1 MVGVAVGA
9 GVRVTVGVR
18 VMVGVA
24 AGVGAVL
31 QAASSAVTKID
42 MLKIYFR
49 RIISLTWK
57 INLIWVIH

>member
-1 MVGVAVGA
+1 VGVGVTV
-9 GVRVTVGVR
+9 GVRVIVGVR

-31 QAASSAVTKID
+31 QAASNANAKID

-49 RIISLTWK
+49 RIISLT
-57 INLIWVIH
+57 